1 MAPETSTGSSPI
13 VKTLMLDLQSALP
26 DEERQKLDAYW
37 PQAEVTTPK
46 GDFHRAR
53 LCLRWAVSVAEMPE
67 HSHLA
72 HFSTRLKETYKAWQ
86 DIVFGTE
93 FGSRVERGKG
103 PEGHDITGQS
113 RIGPGEDIEILWV
126 GEAVTV
132 AKAAAEKSGW
142 SGVPWEQLVKDVL
155 AVD

>member
-1 MAPETSTGSSPI
+1 MPHETTTGSSPI
-13 VKTLMLDLQSALP
+13 VKTLMLDLQAELP
-26 DEERQKLDAYW
+26 EEERVKLDAYW
-37 PQAEVTTPK
+37 PQADATAPK
-46 GDFHRAR
+46 GDLHRAR
-53 LCLRWAVSVAEMPE
+53 LCLRWAIEVAEMPE

-72 HFSTRLKETYKAWQ
+72 HISTHLKERYKAWQ

-103 PEGHDITGQS
+103 PEGHDITGDS

-126 GEAVTV
+126 GEAITV

-142 SGVPWEQLVKDVL
+142 SQVPWEKLIKDVL
-155 AVD
+155 AVE